1 MASHVYNLNDKVTD
15 LNETLSGTSFAK
27 FDYGYDNLNR
37 RTYEQRNGTT
47 GDVYSYDYVS
57 QVTNVAYDATAPA
70 SSSSGADRTVAYS
83 LDSNGN
89 RTSVNDSTLSGATS
103 YTPNNLNQYT
113 SVGGISYGYDGNG
126 NLISGN
132 GTFIYDAQN
141 RLLTAEV
148 GANTDQYSYDSK
160 NRVVEREING
170 TPTFFI
176 YDGWN
181 LIEERD
187 SSGDVLATY
196 VMGVRQDEIVSK
208 TTPSGTVYYHHN
220 VQGSVTALTNPSGT
234 VVERYKYD
242 VYGKAS
248 ITDGSGSPLSA
259 SAYGN
264 RFMFTGR
271 EYLAEVNLYDYRN
284 RIYSADLGRFL
295 QIDPERFDAGDV
307 NMYRYC
313 GNNPVNATD
322 AMGECPDVNPDSY
335 SMDNPPPQLDSTMSD
350 FLNGIN
356 PTSSDPNAEMDAIV
370 NAANQSI
377 ADASAMVMG
386 TDESLEPND
395 GPGPDAL
402 ILNLAVAAMA
412 PELGPEELETS
423 SMWDTSQGLKGIN
436 TNVTGDEFTAN
447 LQANGFKATTST
459 GTNGPV
465 TVLQDGQGSTYTV
478 YTRTSTGDTGAQY
491 VGRDGQV
498 LKYNLGQPRTK

>member
-1 MASHVYNLNDKVTD
+1 MGCV
-15 LNETLSGTSFAK
+15 
-27 FDYGYDNLNR
+27 
-37 RTYEQRNGTT
+37 
-47 GDVYSYDYVS
+47 
-57 QVTNVAYDATAPA
+57 
-70 SSSSGADRTVAYS
+70 
-83 LDSNGN
+83 
-89 RTSVNDSTLSGATS
+89 
-103 YTPNNLNQYT
+103 QYT
-113 SVGGISYGYDGNG
+113 YQNA
-126 NLISGN
+126 SG
-132 GTFIYDAQN
+132 
-141 RLLTAEV
+141 R
-148 GANTDQYSYDSK
+148 
-160 NRVVEREING
+160 RE
-170 TPTFFI
+170 
-176 YDGWN
+176 
-181 LIEERD
+181 
-187 SSGDVLATY
+187 
-196 VMGVRQDEIVSK
+196 
-208 TTPSGTVYYHHN
+208 
-220 VQGSVTALTNPSGT
+220 
-234 VVERYKYD
+234 
-242 VYGKAS
+242 
-248 ITDGSGSPLSA
+248 
-259 SAYGN
+259 
-264 RFMFTGR
+264 
-271 EYLAEVNLYDYRN
+271 
-284 RIYSADLGRFL
+284 FL

>member
-1 MASHVYNLNDKVTD
+1 MNVFS
-15 LNETLSGTSFAK
+15 
-27 FDYGYDNLNR
+27 
-37 RTYEQRNGTT
+37 
-47 GDVYSYDYVS
+47 YS
-57 QVTNVAYDATAPA
+57 
-70 SSSSGADRTVAYS
+70 
-83 LDSNGN
+83 
-89 RTSVNDSTLSGATS
+89 
-103 YTPNNLNQYT
+103 PNNLNQYT

-220 VQGSVTALTNPSGT
+220 ALGSVIALTNPSGT
-234 VVERYKYD
+234 VVENYKYD

-284 RIYSADLGRFL
+284 RVYSADLGRFL
-295 QIDPERFDAGDV
+295 QTDPMRFDAGDV
-307 NMYRYC
+307 NIYRYC
-313 GNNPVNATD
+313 GNNPLNSTDLTGLINWGTTLTGIGQISLGAAGLVGLAGLEAGSGGLAT
-322 AMGECPDVNPDSY
+322 
-335 SMDNPPPQLDSTMSD
+335 
-350 FLNGIN
+350 GI
-356 PTSSDPNAEMDAIV
+356 AIGGGLLS
-370 NAANQSI
+370 AGSI
-377 ADASAMVMG
+377 ADGWANLVGGLAANSDPVNAPVGPGALAAAVYDGQVGGPSQADGDMVDALLGLSGDFYSAAGEDGSLADLGSAMV
-386 TDESLEPND
+386 DYASLIQAFLDSLND
-395 GPGPDAL
+395 D
-402 ILNLAVAAMA
+402 
-412 PELGPEELETS
+412 
-423 SMWDTSQGLKGIN
+423 
-436 TNVTGDEFTAN
+436 
-447 LQANGFKATTST
+447 
-459 GTNGPV
+459 
-465 TVLQDGQGSTYTV
+465 QDGSCG
-478 YTRTSTGDTGAQY
+478 GE
-491 VGRDGQV
+491 
-498 LKYNLGQPRTK
+498 